1 MVSLDMTDFQKIP
14 KVVPVH
20 EECNL
25 HLVCNLVF
33 DKLQDEFWETLSVFT
48 NGWYINHLYLVR
60 LKAAAYIC
68 GIFYDAYTGCLL
80 VLWAGNGF
88 LIWSMSFQLYLM

>member
-48 NGWYINHLYLVR
+48 NG
-60 LKAAAYIC
+60 
-68 GIFYDAYTGCLL
+68 
-80 VLWAGNGF
+80 
-88 LIWSMSFQLYLM
+88 